1 MTTRLLL
8 ASLLSALSCAPAT
21 TPANLNDTPDPP
33 DPPKNRVTVNTLR
46 ATDIDTLAS
55 AIPTIHGPPGL
66 DIEGPAFVPF
76 RIGRKTTF
84 TLRVRRLGGYTGPV
98 SAVAVGVPPSLR
110 IMAVTAAGGDAPA
123 ELHMSIEAL
132 SKDAPSISRI
142 QIEVSGDEKQLPA
155 PKGASARTAM
165 APGPSTFVSH
175 TVDLV
180 TIPGP
185 VTFDE
190 AQRERS
196 AALLPLRMDHLVGE
210 RVDRIAANG
219 AR

>member
-66 DIEGPAFVPF
+66 EIEGPAFVPF

-84 TLRVRRLGGYTGPV
+84 TLRLRRLGGYTGPV

-110 IMAVTAAGGDAPA
+110 VLGVTAAGGDAA

-142 QIEVSGDEKQLPA
+142 QIEVSGESADVA
-155 PKGASARTAM
+155 PKAAATVRTTM
-165 APGPSTFVSH
+165 AKGPSTFVSH

-196 AALLPLRMDHLVGE
+196 TALLPLRMDHLVGE
-210 RVDRIAANG
+210 RAERVAANG

>member
-33 DPPKNRVTVNTLR
+33 DPPKNRLTVNTLR

-66 DIEGPAFVPF
+66 EIEGPAFVPF

-110 IMAVTAAGGDAPA
+110 ILGVSASGGDAPA

-132 SKDAPSISRI
+132 SKDAPSVARI
-142 QIEVSGDEKQLPA
+142 QIEVSGDENTVGV
-155 PKGASARTAM
+155 PKGARTATVKSS
-165 APGPSTFVSH
+165 STFVSH

-196 AALLPLRMDHLVGE
+196 AALVPLRMDLVGE
-210 RVDRIAANG
+210 RTERLAANG